1 MDHEKLAISDS
12 TSGFDAALEGLDG
25 DDVALE
31 GLDGVDVA
39 LEGLDGVD
47 VALEGLDSTGYFW
60 PSVKSFTC
68 FCKSP
73 TISVR
78 HDITKKLFSKRKLQ
92 IYGEIKRFYLSIGVI
107 SFLTIK
113 AAIYA
118 SLVYYLQ
125 NINTDFVMPIALPN
139 VWSTCSKMKRRNYFL
154 TKRVVD

>member
-1 MDHEKLAISDS
+1 MNHEKLAISDS
-12 TSGFDAALEGLDG
+12 TSGVDAALEGLDG
-25 DDVALE
+25 D
-31 GLDGVDVA
+31 DVA

-78 HDITKKLFSKRKLQ
+78 HGITKKIFSKRKLQ
-92 IYGEIKRFYLSIGVI
+92 IYVEIKRFYLSIGVI

-118 SLVYYLQ
+118 SLVYY
-125 NINTDFVMPIALPN
+125 F
-139 VWSTCSKMKRRNYFL
+139 
-154 TKRVVD
+154 TKHKYRFCNAHSLAKCLEYMQ